1 MFAQLIAPLSWIVLK
16 IFIFA
21 FVFHGKYERNTAGD
35 SANDYLIERRQF
47 NLVYEGFCLMVQY
60 GNWMGREQIGGCN
73 LLIN

>member
-1 MFAQLIAPLSWIVLK
+1 M
-16 IFIFA
+16 
-21 FVFHGKYERNTAGD
+21 FHGKYERNTAGD